1 MKAKSIG
8 LKLIFG
14 FILFMMLII
23 FAACNGETGGT
34 EDDSTDV
41 NEANGEVQEG
51 GEISVRI
58 TSDPD
63 FLDPHMAEASIT
75 EQMIL
80 NLFEGLLTANNDGSL
95 EPGLAEDY
103 DVSDDGMTYT
113 FYIREGVTF
122 HNGDPLTVEDIQYTF
137 ERLTGLGGDDP
148 LTSEF
153 DYIES
158 METPDENTFVFHL
171 EEPNSSF
178 LAFLTALNSAIIPK
192 SNDGNHNDY
201 PIGTGPFQFESYSP
215 GADMVILK
223 NEDYWKEGIPYLD
236 QVTFRFQ
243 ADNQSALMSMR
254 AGELDLMDVEPHRI
268 PEIEDEFNVMLE
280 PANSTLII
288 GFNHDREP
296 FDDLKVR
303 QAINFAIDKDAM
315 IDMAFSGYAEKLGS
329 NMSPAMELFHQEGLD
344 EVYDRDVEQ
353 ARQLL
358 EEAGYPDGFST
369 TLSISSHNSMYTDIA
384 QVAVENLREIGID
397 VEIEVIEWG
406 VWLERIYQGRDY
418 EMTAIDF
425 TGKLDPHNILRRY
438 ISDYGSNFLNYK
450 NEKYDQLLSDVLLE
464 DEEEVRAEMY
474 KQAQEILTEEAAG
487 VYVLDYQFVW
497 ILNPELDGYQHY
509 PFFFHDLSE
518 VRFTE

>member
-1 MKAKSIG
+1 MKHSLKS
-8 LKLIFG
+8 KLIVV
-14 FILFMMLII
+14 FIFLGILII
-23 FAACNGETGGT
+23 LVACNGETGGT
-34 EDDSTDV
+34 EGDTTDG
-41 NEANGEVQEG
+41 NEASGEVQKG

-75 EQMIL
+75 DQMIL
-80 NLFEGLLTANNDGSL
+80 NLFEGLLEPNNDGSL
-95 EPGLAEDY
+95 GPGLAEDY
-103 DVSDDGMTYT
+103 EVSDDGLTYT
-113 FYIREGVTF
+113 FYIREGVNF

-137 ERLTGLGGDDP
+137 ERLTGLGGDEP

-153 DYIES
+153 DFIES
-158 METPDENTFVFHL
+158 METPDDNTFVFHL

-178 LAFLTALNSAIIPK
+178 LAFLTALNSAIIPE
-192 SNDGNHNDY
+192 SNDGNHNDE
-201 PIGTGPFQFESYSP
+201 PVGTGPFQFESYSP
-215 GADMVILK
+215 GSEMVVSK
-223 NEDYWKEGIPYLD
+223 NENYWKEGVPYLD

-243 ADNQSALMSMR
+243 SDNQSALMSMR

-268 PEIEDEFNVMLE
+268 PEVEDEFNVMLE
-280 PANSTLII
+280 HANSTLLI
-288 GFNHDREP
+288 GFNHDKEP
-296 FDDLKVR
+296 FDDLRVR
-303 QAINFAIDKDAM
+303 QAINHAIDKDDM
-315 IDMAFSGYAEKLGS
+315 IDIAFSGYAEKLGS
-329 NMSPAMELFHQEGLD
+329 NMSPAMEIFYQAGLE
-344 EVYDRDVEQ
+344 EVYERDVDR

-369 TLSISSHNSMYTDIA
+369 TLSISSHNSMYADIA

-438 ISDYGSNFLNYK
+438 ISDYSTNFFNFE
-450 NEKYDQLLSDVLLE
+450 NEEYDNLLDDVLLE

-474 KQAQEILTEEAAG
+474 KQAQEILTEEAAA